1 MTIFSNLKL
10 FPLQSITNFSLD
22 SSAPDPKSLMIFG
35 IVIVVFIIVIV
46 IINIVKKGSPAAK
59 KGYTKSGGVG
69 GGGVSLVSHFKLSR
83 IAGNIGLD
91 HDQKKM
97 LFFVFRTDAVTD
109 PERSVN
115 NPSLLDRHFRRAY
128 RIIEQTSRN
137 QEEVQ
142 ERFSVLF
149 STRNML
155 ENNAGAA
162 LTSTRQLQDDMH
174 AILIY
179 GKERYTVPV
188 LSTKGEN
195 LAVECP
201 QNALGTHIKIPR
213 GNTINVMAFTKSNKG
228 FSFDTRIAGTSVTRG
243 IPTIL
248 LAHSNRLKVLSQRR
262 FRRRQT
268 VIACYCN
275 FVYVE
280 GSGKKQR
287 LIVDKRRLTGNIMDI
302 SIGGCSIRASAAIR
316 GGDRLKIEC
325 TIGNSSIAA
334 LGQVLRTNRVGGNT
348 IMHIRFLK
356 VSRKTMNTVN
366 AYVYE
371 YASE

>member
-1 MTIFSNLKL
+1 MTIFSNLRL
-10 FPLQSITNFSLD
+10 FPLQNITDFSLD
-22 SSAPDPKSLMIFG
+22 SSAPDPKSLIIFA
-35 IVIVVFIIVIV
+35 VIFVVFIVVLLIV
-46 IINIVKKGSPAAK
+46 NNLKKGSPSAK
-59 KGYTKSGGVG
+59 KTLSGSGSKG
-69 GGGVSLVSHFKLSR
+69 GGGVSLISHFKLSR
-83 IAGNIGLD
+83 IAGNIGMD

-97 LFFVFRTDAVTD
+97 LFFVFKTDAVSD
-109 PERSVN
+109 PEKSVD

-128 RIIEQTSRN
+128 RIIEQTSKN
-137 QEEVQ
+137 NDEIQ

-162 LTSTRQLQDDMH
+162 LSSTRQLHDEMH
-174 AILIY
+174 AILNY

-188 LSTKGEN
+188 FSTKGEN
-195 LAVECP
+195 IAVECP

-213 GNTINVMAFTKSNKG
+213 GNTISVMVFTKSNKG
-228 FSFDTRIAGTSVTRG
+228 FSFDTRVAGTSVTRG

-248 LAHSNRLKVLSQRR
+248 LAHSNRLKLLSQRR

-302 SIGGCSIRASAAIR
+302 SVGGCSIKASAAVR
-316 GGDRLKIEC
+316 GGDRLKIEF
-325 TIGNSSIAA
+325 TIGNSSVAA
-334 LGQVLRTNRVGGNT
+334 LGQVLRTNRAGGNT